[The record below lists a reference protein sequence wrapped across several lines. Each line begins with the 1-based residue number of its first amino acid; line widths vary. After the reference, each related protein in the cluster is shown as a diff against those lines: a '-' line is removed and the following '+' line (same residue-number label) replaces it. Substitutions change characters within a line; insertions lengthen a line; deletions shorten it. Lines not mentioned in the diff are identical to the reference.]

1 MENKE
6 QKDLDALTRK
16 VFLEAKTEV
25 TPPDFSSTI
34 MSKIQTATKEKLVY
48 KPLIPKA
55 VWAIIL
61 FSLVF
66 WFGYLLKNHFT
77 GSSEWLSNFNLGT
90 IFTEFNI
97 SKSATY
103 TIVLFA
109 FMVCVQVPL
118 LKRYFDKR
126 LGV

>member
-6 QKDLDALTRK
+6 QKDLDTLSRK

-25 TPPDFSSTI
+25 APSSFTSSVI
-34 MSKIQTATKEKLVY
+34 SKIQINEEKLVY
-48 KPLIPKA
+48 KPLIPKV
-55 VWAIIL
+55 VWVIIL
-61 FSLVF
+61 FLLVF

-77 GSSEWLSNFNLGT
+77 GSSEWLPNFNLDRL
-90 IFTEFNI
+90 FTGFNM

-103 TIVLFA
+103 TILLFA

-118 LKRYFDKR
+118 LKYYFTKR
-126 LGV
+126 LEA